1 MHKIIEAVA
10 QKMELPCWWIEAI
23 AIEYTECREYATR
36 DEIWAFNFDKLS
48 EYDLEE
54 AVRSRHVVVHGTLTH
69 NVSAD
74 VWSSRAIERL
84 VSDIPVGLCEQP
96 DDVIAEGL
104 VSDYHFPFIGNPID
118 VWDQKLSF
126 SSHFQVLDTGQFWQ
140 WHIADFVQVEGR
152 HYGKWTSSE
161 VDLEPLD
168 QIHEKLALLRNPV
181 IKPGKPGHTDFKV
194 DIEKFYQWLNDL
206 RRPIL
211 DALWDIHVRKRR
223 AQSSFPKVTKC
234 IPPQLSRFESFTIRN
249 GEIYTKFFA
258 APVFFR
264 SCRQHAIEAEKLV
277 SSGDKQGS
285 VAKLDE
291 IYQERANA
299 IILGAACLEAFINDL
314 GFEHFPKL
322 WKNVESLS
330 LTAKWQLY
338 LVLKGKNDLF
348 DPGREP
354 YQSLVQLK
362 KSRDKMM
369 HFKGDYK
376 KVRQMTNGVI
386 THTEHDL
393 RREFVCDLPNRLEQ
407 LIQELCEATA
417 LPIPPW
423 LTPKPNF
430 GWM

>member
-1 MHKIIEAVA
+1 MHKIIETVA
-10 QKMELPCWWIEAI
+10 QKMELPCWWVEAI
-23 AIEYTECREYATR
+23 AIEYTECREYATCN
-36 DEIWAFNFDKLS
+36 EIWTFNFDQLS

-54 AVRSRHVVVHGTLTH
+54 AARSRHVVVHGTLMH
-69 NVSAD
+69 NISAD

-118 VWDQKLSF
+118 VWDPKLSF
-126 SSHFQVLDTGQFWQ
+126 SSHFQVLDNGQFWQ
-140 WHIADFVQVEGR
+140 WHIADFVQVEGG

-181 IKPGKPGHTDFKV
+181 IKPGEPGHTDFKV
-194 DIEKFYQWLNDL
+194 EVEKFYQWLNDL

-223 AQSSFPKVTKC
+223 AQSSFPKVTKR

-285 VAKLDE
+285 VAKIDE

-322 WKNVESLS
+322 WKNIESLS

-338 LVLKGKNDLF
+338 LVLKGKDDLF

-354 YQSLVQLK
+354 YQSLAQLK
-362 KSRDKMM
+362 KSRGKMM

-386 THTEHDL
+386 THTEFDL
-393 RREFVCDLPNRLEQ
+393 PREFVRDLPNRLEQ
-407 LIQELCEATA
+407 LIRELCEATA

-423 LTPKPNF
+423 LTPKPNL